1 MERWLRTQGVMD
13 CPHVREGSPGPP
25 TDGTQCHSHA
35 ELRTYRTTRAGARGP
50 QLADDRDHCLF
61 GHGSGL
67 GVVRPPG
74 SEGWPGSEVAGCAPP
89 FSRWGAVS

>member
-35 ELRTYRTTRAGARGP
+35 ECRMFGEQRLAAGREVVSIGPDSDRSAHPETAAGGRG
-50 QLADDRDHCLF
+50 
-61 GHGSGL
+61 
-67 GVVRPPG
+67 
-74 SEGWPGSEVAGCAPP
+74 
-89 FSRWGAVS
+89 